1 MLFLWSSSVVI
12 ANLPAHFFRFAIVDL
27 NILTIGLILITGVI
41 AGVIN
46 TLAGGGSNLTLP
58 ALMIMG
64 LPADVANATNRV
76 GVFMQSLVAIR
87 GFSKHK
93 KLPTDDIKPILIPT
107 LVGGLIG
114 SVAASFIP
122 ATFLKPILLTTMI
135 SMAVVILVRPSTV
148 IPEEGEPNKQL
159 ADSRQSWFLLLFAGI
174 YGGFVQAGVGFVLI
188 AALAGGL
195 RYSLVRANALKVV
208 CAFGFTLVALTVFIV
223 RGQVM
228 WLPGLILASATM
240 LGAHIG
246 VKLALKVNQRFLKWF
261 LLVMTIAASLA
272 ALR

>member
-1 MLFLWSSSVVI
+1 M
-12 ANLPAHFFRFAIVDL
+12 DL
-27 NILTIGLILITGVI
+27 NIVTVSLILVTGVI

-58 ALMIMG
+58 ALMILG

-93 KLPTDDIKPILIPT
+93 KLPTEDLKPILLPT
-107 LVGGLIG
+107 LIGGLIG
-114 SVAASFIP
+114 SAAASFIP
-122 ATFLKPILLTTMI
+122 AVFLKPILLTAMI
-135 SMAVVILVRPSTV
+135 SMAVVILVRPSAV
-148 IPEEGEPNKQL
+148 IPEEGEPNL
-159 ADSRQSWFLLLFAGI
+159 RLDESRKSWLLLLFAGV

-195 RYSLVRANALKVV
+195 RYSLINANALKVV

-240 LGAHIG
+240 TGAHLG

-261 LLVMTIAASLA
+261 LLIMTIAASVA
-272 ALR
+272 ALIQN